1 MKLESR
7 LAIIIVEFNAP
18 KVTIE
23 CINSIEKYLNIK
35 CKIYLYD
42 NSDLPSS
49 ELKLKLEKSNI
60 DYEYSFNGS
69 NIGFAKAC
77 NLGIIKSKQDGFN
90 YSMLLNSDTVLID
103 DSPINAINYFQKS
116 QDIGVLGIINY
127 YYDYPNKI
135 WQSGK
140 NLRKSML
147 GFKNVKP
154 SKGELTYCDYVPGS
168 SLIINLD
175 IIEKV
180 GLLDENYFAYY
191 EEIDFCFKLKKEGFK
206 IAYINDSKLLHH
218 VGASS
223 KSNIKTYLKTRNKLY
238 FYNKIHK
245 NKIFF
250 LITTFIILT
259 KDCLVY
265 IKNDLKLSFT
275 PYIYFGIKDF
285 RRNNMNNNR
294 FKI

>member
-127 YYDYPNKI
+127 YYDYPNQCCEAMVNY
-135 WQSGK
+135 QSY
-140 NLRKSML
+140 LRA
-147 GFKNVKP
+147 GF
-154 SKGELTYCDYVPGS
+154 
-168 SLIINLD
+168 
-175 IIEKV
+175 
-180 GLLDENYFAYY
+180 
-191 EEIDFCFKLKKEGFK
+191 EG
-206 IAYINDSKLLHH
+206 H
-218 VGASS
+218 
-223 KSNIKTYLKTRNKLY
+223 
-238 FYNKIHK
+238 
-245 NKIFF
+245 
-250 LITTFIILT
+250 
-259 KDCLVY
+259 
-265 IKNDLKLSFT
+265 
-275 PYIYFGIKDF
+275 
-285 RRNNMNNNR
+285 
-294 FKI
+294 